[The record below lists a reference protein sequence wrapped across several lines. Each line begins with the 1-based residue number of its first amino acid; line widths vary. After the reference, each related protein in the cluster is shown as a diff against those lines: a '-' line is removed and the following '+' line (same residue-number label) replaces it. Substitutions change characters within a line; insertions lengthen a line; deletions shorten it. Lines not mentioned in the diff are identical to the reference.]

1 MDSKNLILAIVASLA
16 ILLGWQTLVEQP
28 KQEQA
33 AAEELRLQ
41 EAAGRDPNSIG
52 VPGVPAPGQT
62 AAKLTAAEPR
72 DRDEII
78 AESDRITVETPSY
91 RGSINLTGGR
101 FDDLTLHKYRQTVE
115 ENSPDITLLS
125 PRGTANP
132 YFAEFGWLT
141 GNGAVTG
148 GGQTQWT
155 SAQRKLTSETPI
167 VMTARTDDGLQLTR
181 TISVDEE
188 YMFTITDEVRE
199 HGHARSQYQPLRPC
213 DPGQRARHTRVLHSA

>member
-33 AAEELRLQ
+33 AAEERRLQ

-78 AESDRITVETPSY
+78 AESDRITVDGVSTATRS
-91 RGSINLTGGR
+91 L
-101 FDDLTLHKYRQTVE
+101 
-115 ENSPDITLLS
+115 
-125 PRGTANP
+125 PRATASRLKP
-132 YFAEFGWLT
+132 
-141 GNGAVTG
+141 
-148 GGQTQWT
+148 
-155 SAQRKLTSETPI
+155 RPI
-167 VMTARTDDGLQLTR
+167 V
-181 TISVDEE
+181 
-188 YMFTITDEVRE
+188 
-199 HGHARSQYQPLRPC
+199 ARS
-213 DPGQRARHTRVLHSA
+213 T